1 MSKALEKRITKLA
14 EARITTTVRRAD
26 QVQAERRKV
35 VRYWCYRFK
44 TEADGGAL
52 ATGAPTGLRKHFEDN
67 KWFRPLGGWTA
78 FAGRWDVDHHDPL
91 VVVPRNKSVW
101 QEWDEKLVR
110 DVPILP
116 SHVEGL

>member
-26 QVQAERRKV
+26 LVIAERRKV
-35 VRYWCYRFK
+35 VRYWCYRMK

-52 ATGAPTGLRKHFEDN
+52 ATGAPTGLRKHFEASE
-67 KWFRPLGGWTA
+67 WFKPLGGWA
-78 FAGRWDVDHHDPL
+78 SFATKWDVDHPDVL
-91 VVVPRNKSVW
+91 TIVPRRKSVW

-116 SHVEGL
+116 LHVDGK